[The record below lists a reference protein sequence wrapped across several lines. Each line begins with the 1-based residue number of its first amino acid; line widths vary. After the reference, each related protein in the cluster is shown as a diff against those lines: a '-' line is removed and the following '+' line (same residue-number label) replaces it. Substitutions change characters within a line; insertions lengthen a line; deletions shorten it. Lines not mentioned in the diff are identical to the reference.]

1 MMEIPDGPIPAA
13 GSIGPESTGPT
24 DIRNGLVRTEAK
36 RALVWVGVAVLI
48 GLAVYLAQPLLV
60 IFGGIVFAA
69 MIDGGQRLLSRVV
82 PLLPRGFRITLVLL
96 GAVAFLVWLV
106 LFGGN
111 QIATQAALFPK
122 LIQTE
127 AQRLSDLARAHGLL
141 ANTVDIPA
149 LTGRIAEQ
157 LAGGVGQFTRAV
169 GGLLGAF
176 TTAFLI
182 MILGIYFAAEPEL
195 YQRGV
200 AWLLPV
206 QSRAAWHGT
215 AEAMGRSLRRL
226 LFGRLIGMVSEGL
239 ATWLLL
245 SFWNIPM
252 AALLGLLTGLLAF
265 LPNIGAPISGALM
278 ILVGFSA
285 GVHSGLYCIAVYAV
299 VQMVDGNVVVPLVAK
314 KTADLAPAL
323 VLGAQLIFGVLF
335 GLLGLILAD
344 SLVAMLKIALERK
357 ALGNAA
363 EPAPVSGTPPVPVAV
378 SD

>member
-1 MMEIPDGPIPAA
+1 MTSMDGPELQPA
-13 GSIGPESTGPT
+13 GPT
-24 DIRNGLVRTEAK
+24 DIRDGLVRIEAK
-36 RALVWVGVAVLI
+36 RALVWVGVVAVVA
-48 GLAVYLAQPLLV
+48 LAVYLAQPLLV

-69 MIDGGQRLLSRVV
+69 MIDGGQRLLARVV
-82 PLLPRGFRITLVLL
+82 PLLPRGFRIALVLL

-106 LFGGN
+106 LFAGN
-111 QIATQAALFPK
+111 QIAAQAAAFPQ
-122 LIQTE
+122 LVQTE

-141 ANTVDIPA
+141 SKTIDIPA
-149 LTGRIAEQ
+149 LTGRLAEQ
-157 LAGGVGQFTRAV
+157 LAGGVGQLTRAL
-169 GGLLGAF
+169 GGLLGGF

-182 MILGIYFAAEPEL
+182 MILGIYFAAEPAVD
-195 YQRGV
+195 QRGV